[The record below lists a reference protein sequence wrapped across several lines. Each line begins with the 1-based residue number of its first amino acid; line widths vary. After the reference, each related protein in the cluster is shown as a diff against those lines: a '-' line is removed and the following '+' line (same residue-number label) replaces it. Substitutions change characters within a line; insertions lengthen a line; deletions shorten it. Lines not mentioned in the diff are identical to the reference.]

1 MADHAAAAEAL
12 QFNHLRKALAD
23 AGVTSVDI
31 EEALKEDVH
40 AIVRRRIFLFSAP
53 LLLLTACSLLRR
65 PTPSLGMRL
74 RPMLF
79 WRRTA
84 RT

>member
-12 QFNHLRKALAD
+12 QFKCLRKALAD

-31 EEALKEDVH
+31 DEVLKEDVH

-65 PTPSLGMRL
+65 PTPSLGMRQ
-74 RPMLF
+74 RPMPSR
-79 WRRTA
+79 RRTA
-84 RT
+84 WT